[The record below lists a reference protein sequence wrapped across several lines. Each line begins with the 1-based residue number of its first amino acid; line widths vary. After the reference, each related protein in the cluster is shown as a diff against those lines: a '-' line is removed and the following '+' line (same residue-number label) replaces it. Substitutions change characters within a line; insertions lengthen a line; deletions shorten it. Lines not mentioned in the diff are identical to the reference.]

1 MRLAIVGIEAER
13 LAEEDGGRIVLI
25 APCGELAEQAER
37 EAASWIEANDIAEIG
52 LGVEITPERDL
63 RPRPDQEQRQALGLV
78 VQGVRAHRDDARVM
92 PCFEELRRGCDD
104 SSVHTVANSKGWASP
119 WKRQPVRTT

>member
-1 MRLAIVGIEAER
+1 
-13 LAEEDGGRIVLI
+13 
-25 APCGELAEQAER
+25 
-37 EAASWIEANDIAEIG
+37 
-52 LGVEITPERDL
+52 
-63 RPRPDQEQRQALGLV
+63 
-78 VQGVRAHRDDARVM
+78 M